1 MTRWFLVLTASISR
15 GISLFNS
22 SDMDLQQTLPVENT
36 SCSYHDHEEGT
47 VERKKRPPPLDLSSP
62 VLAGAEVIVEPRVP
76 LKCVSQ
82 RDTCHLSENHHN
94 TGEGDDCVKNE
105 LSINVRR
112 KLDAK
117 VGSELGLVIGSE
129 PGGDMGRQLDGNM
142 GRQLDGNMG
151 RQLVSS
157 TVKKDNG
164 NGLTTKLESNN
175 NVTHSA
181 VLYHPTNKGPQQ
193 RSSLQ
198 NRSPS
203 SQGPES
209 IREAAVYQKPV
220 AKSIHVSFTIDSDT

>member
-151 RQLVSS
+151 RQL
-157 TVKKDNG
+157 G
-164 NGLTTKLESNN
+164 
-175 NVTHSA
+175 
-181 VLYHPTNKGPQQ
+181 
-193 RSSLQ
+193 
-198 NRSPS
+198 
-203 SQGPES
+203 
-209 IREAAVYQKPV
+209 
-220 AKSIHVSFTIDSDT
+220 

>member
-164 NGLTTKLESNN
+164 NGLTNKLESNN

-181 VLYHPTNKGPQQ
+181 V
-193 RSSLQ
+193 
-198 NRSPS
+198 
-203 SQGPES
+203 
-209 IREAAVYQKPV
+209 
-220 AKSIHVSFTIDSDT
+220 